1 MDRSEVW
8 SAQERAWLGLW
19 SCWGYAPASFSAF
32 RARCGGVLEA
42 SSWEVEALCAQGVPL
57 EAARGLCEASRRG
70 GLVEWLSGQASS
82 ALGEGRSVVRS
93 EGALGELLR
102 GCLGRSAPPYLFV
115 WGEVG
120 LLEQAPH
127 ACAALVGS
135 READEDTQRLTR
147 ALARGLAEQGVVVVS
162 GGARGVDTA
171 AHEAA
176 LEAGGKT
183 LAVLGGGL
191 DQLYPA
197 TNRPLFRRVVE
208 QGGLLLSPFA
218 PKQEVRRHNFP
229 RRNPLIA
236 ALSVLTIVTR
246 AGEDSGSLLTAREAL
261 RIGRGVLAVPGS
273 LQSPEH
279 QGANR
284 LLVEGAWPLVCA
296 EHLPGWVEKARA
308 LLGRGGP
315 AQLGLLPPAYL
326 SVGAAPNPPREA
338 KPTPPKPGAARAA
351 TEEERPALPPL
362 EGEEARAAELLR
374 GGPRHQDELCRELGL
389 SAGRAV
395 GLLLGL
401 ELRGR
406 VARGV
411 GGVWRL
417 SP

>member
-1 MDRSEVW
+1 M
-8 SAQERAWLGLW
+8 
-19 SCWGYAPASFSAF
+19 
-32 RARCGGVLEA
+32 EA
-42 SSWEVEALCAQGVPL
+42 SPSELEALCAQGVPL
-57 EAARGLCEASRRG
+57 EAARARCEAERQGDPVS
-70 GLVEWLSGQASS
+70 WLAQQAASS
-82 ALGEGRSVVRS
+82 WEGGRSVVPC
-93 EGALGELLR
+93 EGALGALLR
-102 GCLGRSAPPYLFV
+102 ESLGRGAPPYLFA
-115 WGEVG
+115 WGDVG
-120 LLEQAPH
+120 LLARAPH
-127 ACAALVGS
+127 GCVAIVGS
-135 READEDTQRLTR
+135 READEDTQALTR
-147 ALARGLAEQGVVVVS
+147 ELARGLVGRGVVVVS
-162 GGARGVDTA
+162 GGARGVDAA
-171 AHEAA
+171 AHEAT
-176 LEAGGKT
+176 LEAGGQT
-183 LAVLGGGL
+183 IAVLGGGL

-197 TNRPLFRRVVE
+197 SNRALFVRIVE

-261 RIGRGVLAVPGS
+261 RLGRGVLAVPGS
-273 LQSPEH
+273 LRSPEH

-296 EHLPGWVEKARA
+296 EHVPGWLDKARA
-308 LLGRGGP
+308 LLAQEAP
-315 AQLGLLPPAYL
+315 TQLGLLPPACL
-326 SVGAAPNPPREA
+326 KLGAVASGKPRGAEGGEAAKVREA
-338 KPTPPKPGAARAA
+338 VQPP
-351 TEEERPALPPL
+351 LPPL